1 MANNITSANAVFII
15 TVPALGIVHQLQGFA
30 ADDAFDVDAFEL
42 AETQMGVDGK
52 MSAGFIPTIKT
63 QAIHLAASSD
73 SISVFDQIYQF
84 TIANKTP
91 YEITGTISYTS
102 VKKSYSLI
110 NGVLKS
116 YKPLPDAKRVLSPQ
130 DFTIDWEAIIP
141 SII

>member
-84 TIANKTP
+84 SIANKTS